1 MSIDLYKTLDDSQDA
16 MNEHYRENCA
26 RHRRLQALL
35 EALYAPMKSGGTRDQ
50 RFCHLL
56 QLLQCSLE
64 FSSKLISEVYVLQ
77 EERNLTYFSMK
88 DLEEI
93 LFQRH
98 EQRKRKQEKELD
110 L

>member
-1 MSIDLYKTLDDSQDA
+1 MSIDLCKTLDDSQDA
-16 MNEHYRENCA
+16 MNEHYRANCA
-26 RHRRLQALL
+26 RQRRLQALL
-35 EALYAPMKSGGTRDQ
+35 EALYAPMKSGSPRDK
-50 RFCHLL
+50 RICRLL
-56 QLLQCSLE
+56 QLLQCFLE

-98 EQRKRKQEKELD
+98 GQRERKQEKELD